1 MNRTLDNACGSVKVQ
16 LTTLRA
22 LSRQSSPDKATLK
35 RAAKS
40 LVNQANIVA
49 KLIADGK

>member
-22 LSRQSSPDKATLK
+22 LSRQSSPDKSTLR
-35 RAAKS
+35 RAAKA
-40 LVNQANIVA
+40 LVNHANIVA
-49 KLIADGK
+49 KLVSDGK